1 MRTLRLSSFSFLFS
15 LSLRRR
21 SLSRSFSLRL
31 DLRRFLSRLGDLER
45 ERDRDPDLELRRLRL
60 AERLVLAWSELLKD
74 TDESGD
80 GERWCPLGV

>member
-1 MRTLRLSSFSFLFS
+1 M
-15 LSLRRR
+15 SLRRR
-21 SLSRSFSLRL
+21 SLSRSFSLRF

-60 AERLVLAWSELLKD
+60 AERLVLAWSEWLKD

-80 GERWCPLGV
+80 WERWRPLGV